1 MQRNGGITSLS
12 LHTAKVKKYPTCWG
26 GRARQGRNSRAP
38 MAQSHLCWL
47 QNIESMVPNI
57 FLKEGRRDEFG
68 CYWTPCPCCPVSMEM
83 REGQDVAHSDYLGG
97 WPARQLVNTSP
108 STPTQHIQLSPSDP
122 HAHCLLHG
130 RKIHKIFLWSS
141 VSLRSSLERMG
152 KHVCWDLRLEAPNPG
167 GLKRKSTEQE
177 TLF

>member
-12 LHTAKVKKYPTCWG
+12 LHTARVKKYPTCWG

-122 HAHCLLHG
+122 HACCLLHSLP
-130 RKIHKIFLWSS
+130 FWS
-141 VSLRSSLERMG
+141 
-152 KHVCWDLRLEAPNPG
+152 WYYANWTPG
-167 GLKRKSTEQE
+167 GVPGVHSPGRSCWQQPESENVQAQEQP
-177 TLF
+177 